1 MENLSHTLLG
11 AAIAETRLA
20 KRTPLAMATALVGTN
35 LPDLDVIAY
44 LGGSDAALLHRRG
57 WTHGPLAMVLLP
69 LALAG
74 PVLAW
79 DRWVRRRW
87 RPDAAPARPG
97 PLLLVAALSVWS
109 HPALDWLNTYGVR
122 LLMPFDGRW
131 FYGDALFIAD
141 PWLWL
146 VLGGAV
152 VLARRSRGVGLAL
165 WALLGALC
173 AAAVVALLP
182 PELRGFQIVWLA
194 GLAAVALLRARPR
207 RLPEGERIAA
217 WSLAAV
223 LLYSVAMVASSAAAR
238 AAVERQLAGGGAGD
252 TGPVDSI
259 GAIREVMA
267 GPELVT
273 PFTKQIVAAGD
284 TGYRTGQF
292 RWLEEPRL
300 VLDER
305 VLPRGAHPEVV
316 IEAALAA
323 PCVQGMVTWMR
334 YPFFEVDQTPD
345 GWELWILDAR
355 YTRERT
361 TGFGGAVVRLGMDLE
376 PVPEEA
382 P

>member
-11 AAIAETRLA
+11 AAIAETRLG

-35 LPDLDVIAY
+35 LPDLDVLAY
-44 LGGSDAALLHRRG
+44 VGGSDAALLHRRG

-74 PVLAW
+74 LVLAW
-79 DRWVRRRW
+79 DRWVRRRR
-87 RPDAAPARPG
+87 RPDAEPARAG
-97 PLLLVAALSVWS
+97 PILLVAALTVWS

-131 FYGDALFIAD
+131 LYGDALYIAD

-165 WALLGALC
+165 WAVLGAVC
-173 AAAVVALLP
+173 AAAVLALLP
-182 PELRGFQIVWLA
+182 ADLRGFQVAWLA
-194 GLAAVALLRARPR
+194 GLAAVVLLRARPR
-207 RLPEGERIAA
+207 HLPEGERIAA

-223 LLYSVAMVASSAAAR
+223 LLYSGAMVASSAAAR
-238 AAVERQLAGGGAGD
+238 TAVERQLGAGGDPLAMVAGV
-252 TGPVDSI
+252 GPL
-259 GAIREVMA
+259 REVMA

-284 TGYRTGQF
+284 TGYRTGRF
-292 RWLEEPRL
+292 RWLKEPRL

-334 YPFFEVDQTPD
+334 YPFFEVDQTQD
-345 GWELWILDAR
+345 GWEVWLLDAR
-355 YTRERT
+355 YTKDRNAP
-361 TGFGGAVVRLGMDLE
+361 GIGAAVVRLGPDLE
-376 PVPEEA
+376 PLP
-382 P
+382 